1 MKYYSDG
8 WLTFTLDIVNSYD
21 PFFEV
26 PEQLSSPNDLNS
38 LFRKHDIFSLKTST
52 FEDVLAIRTYR
63 DELRSLIQ
71 EGNDSRLVEF
81 LVQYESKSPMQL
93 RLSTLGNGRF
103 TFVYEQHE
111 KAPLINQIL
120 ALCSFSLGK
129 ELVEYGRGRLKSCIS
144 KPCEEIFIDRS
155 KNGRQRFCSKKC
167 SNRFHVQK
175 HRQLN
180 T

>member
-1 MKYYSDG
+1 MKNYNSD
-8 WLTFTLDIVNSYD
+8 WLTFTLDIINSYD

-38 LFRKHDIFSLKTST
+38 LFKKHDLFSFKTST

-63 DELRSLIQ
+63 DELRALIQ
-71 EGNDSRLVEF
+71 EENDSRLVEF
-81 LVQYESKSPMQL
+81 LVQYESNSPMQL

-103 TFVYEQHE
+103 TFVYEQPD
-111 KAPLINQIL
+111 KAPLINQIF
-120 ALCSFSLGK
+120 AICSFSLGK
-129 ELVEYGRGRLKSCIS
+129 ELVDYGRERLKSCIA

-155 KNGRQRFCSKKC
+155 KNGRQRFCGKKC

-175 HRQLN
+175 HRQRN